1 MATIPFRYIRIVL
14 GCTTPKAS
22 DRDVEVQSIV
32 PRYKRDANNNV
43 TDELEGYN
51 LDYHAV
57 KGCSQT
63 VKLPVTAKAN
73 VEKVLGY
80 LADKNTIVRV
90 KFSNPDFRLYDTVI
104 SGKELKGISGK
115 ADNIEITK
123 VETPDID
130 DLEIDFGN

>member
-22 DRDVEVQSIV
+22 DRDVEVQSIS

-43 TDELEGYN
+43 TEKLDGYN
-51 LDYHAV
+51 LDYLAV

-63 VKLPVTAKAN
+63 IKLPVEAKAN
-73 VEKVLGY
+73 VEKVLSY
-80 LADKNTIVRV
+80 LSDKQTIVRV
-90 KFSNPDFRLYDTVI
+90 KLISPEYKLYDMERGGQ
-104 SGKELKGISGK
+104 SFKGISAK

-130 DLEIDFGN
+130 DEIDFD

>member
-22 DRDVEVQSIV
+22 DRDVEVQSIK

-43 TDELEGYN
+43 TEELEGFN
-51 LDYHAV
+51 LDYLAI

-63 VKLPVTAKAN
+63 VKLPDTARPN
-73 VEKVLGY
+73 VEKVLSY

-90 KFSNPDFRLYDTVI
+90 KFNGLDLRLYDTVL
-104 SGKELKGISGK
+104 SGQPRKGITGK

-123 VETPDID
+123 VETPEID
-130 DLEIDFGN
+130 DEEIDFD